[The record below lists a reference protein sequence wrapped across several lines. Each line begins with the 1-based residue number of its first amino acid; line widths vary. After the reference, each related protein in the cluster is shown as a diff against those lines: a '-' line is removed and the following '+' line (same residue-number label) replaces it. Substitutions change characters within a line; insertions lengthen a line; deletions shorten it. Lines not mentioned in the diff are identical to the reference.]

1 MYNKI
6 KLMEYR
12 NIYTFSLKKNLKK
25 KKEKRKHRFFIELN
39 I

>member
-12 NIYTFSLKKNLKK
+12 NIYTFSLKNNLKK
-25 KKEKRKHRFFIELN
+25 KKREKKT
-39 I
+39 